1 MQVEGGAYGNFECRN
16 PNLRKFQE
24 TSQRKSGG
32 SSLSSWRVTCIVANV
47 ASNSRDRASA
57 VSMGTQVKYEDEDED
72 WEPEYDGD
80 VHGGP

>member
-1 MQVEGGAYGNFECRN
+1 MATSNVGILSY
-16 PNLRKFQE
+16 NLRKFWE

-57 VSMGTQVKYEDEDED
+57 VSMSTQVKYEDEVED